1 MSSPTANSSS
11 SNQVEK
17 LSHSENVLEL
27 GKRLV
32 EELDLE
38 DSVDTLGRWMAHYI
52 AEKIKLAEA
61 ADEKSRQETMRE
73 ASDEILKLWSHRR
86 NFDSGKRPLE
96 TFDPIFRTLQNLDPE
111 SVTSRYFNRID
122 DDCECEQTRK
132 YLRWAEECDEAARHV
147 VSYCLTKAAE
157 TALDKEQDWV
167 ELSAKITPSDDDLR
181 AMAILLGDKRNG
193 TDRKKDLIKKL
204 NQLIDTAQ
212 ATIESLSDAPSSRKR
227 TKREVPVK
235 RKK

>member
-11 SNQVEK
+11 SNQAEK

-32 EELDLE
+32 DELDLE

-61 ADEKSRQETMRE
+61 ADEKSRQEKMRD

-86 NFDSGKRPLE
+86 DFDRAKRPLE
-96 TFDPIFRTLQNLDPE
+96 SFDPIFRTLQNLDPE
-111 SVTSRYFNRID
+111 SVTSHYFNRID
-122 DDCECEQTRK
+122 DECECEQTRK
-132 YLRWAEECDEAARHV
+132 YLSLAKECDEAVRHV
-147 VSYCLTKAAE
+147 ISYCLTRAAE

-167 ELSAKITPSDDDLR
+167 KLSAQITPSDDDLR
-181 AMAILLGDKRNG
+181 AVAILLGDKGYG
-193 TDRKKDLIKKL
+193 TDRKKELITKL
-204 NQLIDTAQ
+204 NHLIDSAQ
-212 ATIESLSDAPSSRKR
+212 ATKESLSGAPSSQKR
-227 TKREVPVK
+227 TKRAIPA
-235 RKK
+235 KKKQ